1 MLMHLA
7 SASSIPESNS
17 YMHTARLVS
26 CMIAS
31 YDSRVVPL
39 VLDAFQDQHLK
50 GVDRIHAS
58 ANRSP
63 LNLAALTTHGDRNK
77 LTIAHRDMRRC
88 ATAVKL
94 TPNAFSY
101 QQSH

>member
-1 MLMHLA
+1 
-7 SASSIPESNS
+7 
-17 YMHTARLVS
+17 
-26 CMIAS
+26 MIAS
-31 YDSRVVPL
+31 YDSRVVPLVLDAFKIQDSRVVPL

-58 ANRSP
+58 ANRST